1 MTLPQPPLLVIS
13 DRTQAYGPLETVLE
27 EVLAGGCRWLSVREK
42 DLTAAARL
50 TLVRAA
56 LALGHPWQATVGV
69 HADTE
74 AARKARAPHIHLP
87 RGCDPTLVRRQLGQ
101 HVLVGVSTHGW
112 DEVEAAYQRGADYC
126 TLSPIFPSRSKP
138 GYGPCLGLAGL
149 SQIARRAPLPVL
161 ALGGIEPH
169 NTGPCVAAGARG
181 VAVMGTL
188 MRADEPYRET
198 QRYLRALRQAPT
210 SYGLN

>member
-13 DRTQAYGPLETVLE
+13 DRTQAHGPLETVLE
-27 EVLAGGCRWLSVREK
+27 GVLEGGCRWLSVREK

-50 TLVRAA
+50 ALVRTVRV
-56 LALGHPWQATVGV
+56 LGRPWKATVGV
-69 HADTE
+69 HADID

-87 RGCDPTLVRRQLGQ
+87 RGSDPTLVRRRLGRN
-101 HVLVGVSTHGW
+101 VLVGISAHGW
-112 DEVEAAYQRGADYC
+112 DEVEAAYQHGADYC

-149 SQIARRAPLPVL
+149 SRIARRAPLPVL

-169 NTGPCVAAGARG
+169 NTGQCLAAGARG

-188 MRADEPYRET
+188 MRADDPCRET
-198 QRYLRALRQAPT
+198 RRYLQALRQAPT
-210 SYGLN
+210 SPMA